1 MLTNIQ
7 RYNAIGFLILKVGIV
22 NGEKGFSMNTDKIV
36 IGLTGMPGSGK
47 SLVVVETAQELGYAV
62 VVMGDVIR
70 EETAKRGLELNPKNV
85 GKVMLELRAAGG
97 DNVIAEKC
105 IPKIEKQKET
115 KVIIEGIRS
124 LHEVNVFKTHFVK
137 FALMVVHSSPET
149 RYKRLYSRGRSDD
162 PNCWELFYERDTRE
176 LGVGIGN
183 AIALA
188 EFMVINEESKDEA
201 KEKVKETLKRVEDK
215 WTK

>member
-1 MLTNIQ
+1 M
-7 RYNAIGFLILKVGIV
+7 NA
-22 NGEKGFSMNTDKIV
+22 DKIV

-47 SLVVVETAQELGYAV
+47 SLVVVETARELGYAV

-70 EETAKRGLELNPKNV
+70 EETAKRGLELSPKNV

-105 IPKIEKQKET
+105 IPKIESQKKA
-115 KVIIEGIRS
+115 KVIVEGIRS
-124 LHEVNVFKTHFVK
+124 LHEANVFKTHFAK
-137 FALMVVHSSPET
+137 FALMAVHSSPGT

-188 EFMVINEESKDEA
+188 EFMVINEESKNEV